1 VDLLLQ
7 ALIMGIVQGLTE
19 FLPVSSSGHLILVPY
34 LFGWDDAFITSLAFS
49 VMLHLGTLIALLVY
63 FRADWL
69 RIIPAG
75 FAALRHRSFA
85 GDPDRKLAW
94 LLVAATIPAAVV
106 GFLFSDIFET
116 TIREPALVVVTLVI
130 GGVILF
136 VADAVGPETRR
147 VDDVTFPIATG
158 IGAAQALALIPG
170 ISRSGISISAGR
182 FAGLDRPSAARFAFL
197 MATPITA
204 GAIVFEARKLLT
216 GEAGVEVE
224 VGALVVGLVASM
236 IAGFAAIHFMLR
248 YLRTRSLRIFVGY
261 RFALD
266 RARWPEVAGSIAGDD
281 TLFVALPDRGSL
293 QRVKRRLLRLAE
305 GP

>member
-1 VDLLLQ
+1 VDVILQ

-34 LFGWDDAFITSLAFS
+34 LFGWADPFITSLAFS
-49 VMLHLGTLIALLVY
+49 VMLHLGTLVALLVY

-69 RIIPAG
+69 RLIPAG
-75 FAALRHRSFA
+75 LAALRDRSFA

-94 LLVAATIPAAVV
+94 LLVAATVPAAVV

-116 TIREPALVVVTLVI
+116 GIREPALVAGTLVL

-136 VADAVGPETRR
+136 IADAVGGERR
-147 VDDVTFPIATG
+147 TVSDVTLPIATG
-158 IGAAQALALIPG
+158 IGVAQALALIPG

-197 MATPITA
+197 LATPITA

-216 GEAGVEVE
+216 GEAGVPVE
-224 VGALVVGLVASM
+224 TSALVVGLVASLVS
-236 IAGFAAIHFMLR
+236 GFAAIHFMLR
-248 YLRTRSLRIFVGY
+248 YLRTRSLRIFVWY
-261 RFALD
+261 RFALAAIVVVVLVT
-266 RARWPEVAGSIAGDD
+266 RAG
-281 TLFVALPDRGSL
+281 
-293 QRVKRRLLRLAE
+293 
-305 GP
+305 